1 MHEPHFGTLESAF
14 ELANRSKDI
23 DALYAHSGTQGRNL
37 LQTLLVDHHDIRL
50 CQRND

>member
-1 MHEPHFGTLESAF
+1 M
-14 ELANRSKDI
+14 ANRSKDI